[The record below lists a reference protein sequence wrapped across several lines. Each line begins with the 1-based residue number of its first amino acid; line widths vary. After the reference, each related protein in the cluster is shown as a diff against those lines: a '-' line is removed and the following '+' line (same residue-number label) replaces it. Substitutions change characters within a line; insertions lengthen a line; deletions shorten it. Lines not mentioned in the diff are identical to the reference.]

1 MSEPSNAQ
9 REAVISLMA
18 EVWDDFVSDT
28 GCFPDD
34 FTILPRRRL
43 QFVAGRWAG
52 MIADAL
58 YGPNGPLAT
67 ALAEAE
73 ARGRQQGLEWHPI
86 ETAPTDYTE
95 VIGMDASGVVART
108 WFFAPSSQTRK
119 WLKVGLPGKKDWRPV
134 LWTHLPPTAPTETQ
148 KPKENA

>member
-1 MSEPSNAQ
+1 MVEPSNAQ

-52 MIADAL
+52 MVADAL
-58 YGPNGPLAT
+58 YGPNGPIAT

-73 ARGRQQGLEWHPI
+73 ARGRRQGLEEAAKVISKDLNEWPPSW
-86 ETAPTDYTE
+86 TAVKALE
-95 VIGMDASGVVART
+95 GVA
-108 WFFAPSSQTRK
+108 AAIRK
-119 WLKVGLPGKKDWRPV
+119 LLATTP
-134 LWTHLPPTAPTETQ
+134 AETQ
-148 KPKENA
+148 KPETGESVR

>member
-9 REAVISLMA
+9 REAVIRLMA

-43 QFVAGRWAG
+43 QFVAGRWSG
-52 MIADAL
+52 MVADAL
-58 YGPNGPLAT
+58 YGPNGPITT

-73 ARGRQQGLEWHPI
+73 ARGRRQGLEEAVDACAGI
-86 ETAPTDYTE
+86 TGGLQLATA
-95 VIGMDASGVVART
+95 IWNRRDATNPA
-108 WFFAPSSQTRK
+108 
-119 WLKVGLPGKKDWRPV
+119 
-134 LWTHLPPTAPTETQ
+134 ETQ
-148 KPKENA
+148 KPKETA